1 MEIKIIATLGPNSK
15 SESVISKLVKN
26 GVDIIRINA
35 SHIKDEDELRDYFS
49 KIRKISSSVSILLDL
64 PGPKLRTQNTEPIA
78 IEKGKVYKIG
88 ENGDIKA
95 EWESLKGLKK
105 DKILKISDGKLQF
118 KCLEVGNHFAI
129 IKALNSGVI
138 LEKQSINYS
147 GITYKKGLTDLDLKF
162 AKLAIKY
169 NADIVAMSFVRSKD
183 EILELRRIVGEIP
196 IIAKIEEEEGL
207 KNIEEICD
215 ASDGIM
221 VARGD
226 LALNIK
232 DMFTL
237 PSLQKKLIRVAKEKR
252 KAAIVATQL
261 LSSMVNNP
269 YPLRAEILDVSNAI
283 YEGADALML
292 SEETAIGK
300 YPVESVKTLKR
311 IINDYNDETLFVEP
325 KDLNDKIAKAALD
338 IAQSESINYLI
349 AITRTGSTAIRLS
362 IFGNK
367 NIFALVDNSYIYN
380 RLKLYRN
387 IIPILKK
394 SKDQIKEIL
403 KSKKIKKTII
413 VGSEKEGGTTTYIKL
428 EYL

>member
-1 MEIKIIATLGPNSK
+1 MSKNNINMEIKIIATLGPNSK

-237 PSLQKKLIRVAKEKR
+237 PGLQKKLIRVAKEKR

-403 KSKKIKKTII
+403 KSKKIKKT
-413 VGSEKEGGTTTYIKL
+413 
-428 EYL
+428 

>member
-15 SESVISKLVKN
+15 SESVISELVKN
-26 GVDIIRINA
+26 GVDIIRINT
-35 SHIKDEDELRDYFS
+35 SHIKDEEELRDYIR
-49 KIRKISSSVSILLDL
+49 KIRKISNSVSILLDL
-64 PGPKLRTQNTEPIA
+64 PGPKLRTQNTEPIT

-118 KCLEVGNHFAI
+118 KCLEVGNRFAI

-169 NADIVAMSFVRSKD
+169 NADIIAISFVRSKD

-215 ASDGIM
+215 ASEGIM

-300 YPVESVKTLKR
+300 YPIESVKTLKR

-338 IAQSESINYLI
+338 IAQSENINDLI

-394 SKDQIKEIL
+394 GKDQIKEIL

>member
-26 GVDIIRINA
+26 GVDIIRINT

-49 KIRKISSSVSILLDL
+49 KIRKISDSVSILLDL
-64 PGPKLRTQNTEPIA
+64 PGPKLRTQNTEPIP

-95 EWESLKGLKK
+95 EWEPLKGLKK

-169 NADIVAMSFVRSKD
+169 NADIIAMSFVRSKD

-237 PSLQKKLIRVAKEKR
+237 PSIQKKLIRVAKEKR

-269 YPLRAEILDVSNAI
+269 YPLRAEILDVSNA
-283 YEGADALML
+283 
-292 SEETAIGK
+292 
-300 YPVESVKTLKR
+300 
-311 IINDYNDETLFVEP
+311 
-325 KDLNDKIAKAALD
+325 
-338 IAQSESINYLI
+338 
-349 AITRTGSTAIRLS
+349 
-362 IFGNK
+362 
-367 NIFALVDNSYIYN
+367 
-380 RLKLYRN
+380 
-387 IIPILKK
+387 
-394 SKDQIKEIL
+394 
-403 KSKKIKKTII
+403 
-413 VGSEKEGGTTTYIKL
+413 
-428 EYL
+428 